1 MIYVEA
7 VIKYLYRMTYMLFL
21 FILINFAVF
30 LNREHIGFK
39 IDIFS
44 GVFEMCNVDSN

>member
-1 MIYVEA
+1 MIIVEA
-7 VIKYLYRMTYMLFL
+7 IIKYLHRMTYMLFL
-21 FILINFAVF
+21 FKLINFAVF

-44 GVFEMCNVDSN
+44 GVLENV